1 MEARRAAKRVCALLR
16 AVAGGANPTF
26 AGQAAGAGW
35 LLMAR
40 LRLAVWTASS

>member
-16 AVAGGANPTF
+16 AIAGGAKPTF

-40 LRLAVWTASS
+40 LRLAV